1 MRLVSLRLWNL
12 RSYTEGTVEFGDG
25 VNLFE
30 GDIGSGKS
38 TILLAIEF
46 ALFGLAEVASAS
58 LLRHG
63 EREGGAEL
71 VFTVRDRTVRATRS
85 LRRTAKGAQV
95 KECSIEVDGKETK
108 LSSNEMRQR
117 VLELLEYGERRNPR
131 ARLDIFTYTT
141 YTPQEEM
148 RTVLAADSRMHEQR
162 KETLRRALDLEEY
175 SVAATNL
182 DAIRLQLDRD
192 ADVLTGMARDLDELR
207 GELKEARGELEG
219 ERARERQ
226 VAADLETAVARA
238 GEALE
243 ALERSLEGE
252 TRYREARDRAKD
264 AEARLARMDGELRE
278 ASARLETSLAA
289 ADELEGVR
297 SRLRDHAGALEEL
310 EALEE
315 LHRGVEALRR
325 ELAAATADLDRAR
338 DDLEAAHAALARVH
352 ELSAAL
358 EGPDDPG
365 TAVRRAREELEAV
378 RAEATGL
385 EHELGRLEAER
396 AQVDE
401 EVEELTSLE
410 GEAVCPKCRQPLAG
424 EHLEALLAENRKRRN
439 QLSGRIREAASRS
452 NRLAEDIGGRVS
464 DLAGL
469 EALVEERRSALQE
482 LEVARRDAA
491 RVEELARR
499 VEEHPALELERQLRE
514 REEGLDADR
523 LRDLRGLVGAV
534 EELRTA
540 EARLEK
546 ALRDHDGLVEG
557 HRALEERRSAAEAES
572 ERARGDLE
580 EAWAGWDPDAADRA
594 RKAHEEAAR
603 AEEGLR
609 TAATHIRDLV
619 GRMGARVSDLEAK
632 VVQREGVLERQRLH
646 VHVSA
651 WLSDRIVPAV
661 RAMERSVLALMA
673 DEMDRAASNWFGQ
686 LVEDPDLV
694 LSIDE
699 DFVPRVTH
707 QDYEM
712 DMAALSGGERTA
724 AAFAYRL
731 ALNGLVRSHAT
742 PGQRNLLI
750 LDEPTDGF
758 SREQLSRMGNVL
770 SELGADQ
777 LVMVT
782 HDRELRTFADR
793 VYLVQKA
800 GGSSNV
806 SRVA

>member
-1 MRLVSLRLWNL
+1 MRLVSLRVWNL
-12 RSYTEGTVEFGDG
+12 RSYTEATVEFGDG

-38 TILLAIEF
+38 TLLLAIEF

-71 VFTVRDRTVRATRS
+71 VFTVRDRTIRATRT
-85 LRRTAKGAQV
+85 LRRTNKGAQV
-95 KECSIEVDGKETK
+95 RECSIEVDGEETR

-148 RTVLAADSRMHEQR
+148 RAVLAADSRMQDQR

-182 DAIRLQLDRD
+182 DVVRLQLDRD
-192 ADVLTGMARDLDELR
+192 ADVLTGMARDLEGLR
-207 GELKEARGELEG
+207 GELRESRGELEA
-219 ERARERQ
+219 ERDRARQ
-226 VAADLETAVARA
+226 VEADLEGAVGRT

-252 TRYREARDRAKD
+252 ARYRQARDSARD

-278 ASARLETSLAA
+278 ATARLETSLAA
-289 ADELEGVR
+289 ADELERVR
-297 SRLRDHAGALEEL
+297 SRLRDHAGALDEL
-310 EALEE
+310 EEMEA
-315 LHRGVEALRR
+315 LHRGAEALRT

-338 DDLEAAHAALARVH
+338 EDLEAARTALARV
-352 ELSAAL
+352 EVLSAVL
-358 EGPDDPG
+358 QGQEDPG
-365 TAVRRAREELEAV
+365 KAVGRAREELEAL

-385 EHELGRLEAER
+385 EHEMGRLEEERDSLDAE
-396 AQVDE
+396 VG
-401 EVEELTSLE
+401 ELTSLE

-424 EHLEALLAENRKRRN
+424 DHLEALLAENGRLRN
-439 QLSGRIREAASRS
+439 QISGRIRETASRS
-452 NRLAEDIGGRVS
+452 NRVAEDIGGRVS

-469 EALVEERRSALQE
+469 EALVEERRAALQE
-482 LEVARRDAA
+482 LDAA
-491 RVEELARR
+491 RREAARVGELARR
-499 VEEHPALELERQLRE
+499 VEEHPALAMERRLRE
-514 REEGLDADR
+514 SEDGLDPVR
-523 LRDLRGLVGAV
+523 LKDLRRLAGAL
-534 EELRTA
+534 EELRA
-540 EARLEK
+540 SEARLEGS
-546 ALRDHDGLVEG
+546 LREHDALVEG
-557 HRALEERRSAAEAES
+557 HRALVERRSAVEEET
-572 ERARGDLE
+572 ERARRDLDRE
-580 EAWAGWDPDAADRA
+580 RDAWDPEAADRA
-594 RKAHEEAAR
+594 RRAHEEAAR

-609 TAATHIRDLV
+609 TASVHIRDLV
-619 GRMGARVSDLEAK
+619 GRLEARVSDLEAK
-632 VVQREGVLERQRLH
+632 VTQREGVLERQRLH
-646 VHVSA
+646 VHVSS
-651 WLSDRIVPAV
+651 WLSDRVIPAV

-673 DEMDRAASNWFGQ
+673 DEMDRTASNWFNQ

-707 QDYEM
+707 QDFEM
-712 DMAALSGGERTA
+712 DLAALSGGERTA

-770 SELGADQ
+770 GELDADQ

-782 HDRELRTFADR
+782 HDRELRAFADR

-800 GGSSNV
+800 GGSSSV
-806 SRVA
+806 ARVA

>member
-1 MRLVSLRLWNL
+1 MRLVSLRVWNL
-12 RSYTEGTVEFGDG
+12 RSYTEATVEFGDG

-38 TILLAIEF
+38 TLLLAIEF

-71 VFTVRDRTVRATRS
+71 VFTVRDRTIRATRT
-85 LRRTAKGAQV
+85 LRRTNKGAQV
-95 KECSIEVDGKETK
+95 RECSIEVDGEETR

-148 RTVLAADSRMHEQR
+148 RAVLAADSRMQDQR

-182 DAIRLQLDRD
+182 DAVRLQLDRD
-192 ADVLTGMARDLDELR
+192 ADVLTGMARDLEGLR
-207 GELKEARGELEG
+207 GELRESRGELEA
-219 ERARERQ
+219 ERDRARQ
-226 VAADLETAVARA
+226 VEADLEGAVGRT

-252 TRYREARDRAKD
+252 ARYRQARDSARD

-278 ASARLETSLAA
+278 ATARLETSLAA
-289 ADELEGVR
+289 ADELERVR
-297 SRLRDHAGALEEL
+297 SRLRDHAGALDEL
-310 EALEE
+310 EEMEA
-315 LHRGVEALRR
+315 LHRGAEALRT

-338 DDLEAAHAALARVH
+338 EDLEAARTALARV
-352 ELSAAL
+352 EVLSAVL
-358 EGPDDPG
+358 QGQEDPG
-365 TAVRRAREELEAV
+365 KAVGRAREELEAL

-385 EHELGRLEAER
+385 EHEMGRLEEERDSLDAE
-396 AQVDE
+396 VG
-401 EVEELTSLE
+401 ELTSLE

-424 EHLEALLAENRKRRN
+424 DHLEALLAENRRLRN
-439 QLSGRIREAASRS
+439 QISGRIRETASRS
-452 NRLAEDIGGRVS
+452 NRVAEDIGGRVS

-469 EALVEERRSALQE
+469 EALVEERRAALQE
-482 LEVARRDAA
+482 LDAA
-491 RVEELARR
+491 RREAARVGELARR
-499 VEEHPALELERQLRE
+499 VEEHPALAMERRLRE
-514 REEGLDADR
+514 SEDGLDPVR
-523 LRDLRGLVGAV
+523 LKDLRRLAGAL
-534 EELRTA
+534 EELRA
-540 EARLEK
+540 SEARLEGS
-546 ALRDHDGLVEG
+546 LREHDALVEG
-557 HRALEERRSAAEAES
+557 HRALVERRSAVEEET
-572 ERARGDLE
+572 ERARRDLDRE
-580 EAWAGWDPDAADRA
+580 RDAWDPEAADRA
-594 RKAHEEAAR
+594 RRAHEEAAR

-609 TAATHIRDLV
+609 TASVHIRDLV
-619 GRMGARVSDLEAK
+619 GRLEARVSDLEAK
-632 VVQREGVLERQRLH
+632 VTQREGVLERQRLH
-646 VHVSA
+646 VHVSS
-651 WLSDRIVPAV
+651 WLSDRVIPAV

-673 DEMDRAASNWFGQ
+673 DEMDRTASNWFNQ

-707 QDYEM
+707 QDFEM
-712 DMAALSGGERTA
+712 DLAALSGGERTA

-770 SELGADQ
+770 GELDADQ

-782 HDRELRTFADR
+782 HDRELRAFADR

-800 GGSSNV
+800 GGSSSV
-806 SRVA
+806 ARVA